1 MMKFTHCLG
10 LLVALVH
17 GGSGLEAPSILIS
30 RDASADAVLD
40 QLAVGVKLFSNRD
53 YTMVECPEE
62 LAGKSFVRTSIA
74 GTLFQCTEPG
84 VIAVYTP
91 NPANNADSIAT
102 NLIAQGFL
110 RNSQPSFQLMLSGAA
125 NTVEG
130 YEKTLEQGEWV
141 EIPKWGI
148 VTGVGSMAIQPSLAA
163 IPAQVITNPSPKY
176 SSSAR
181 RFQGIPSMAVAPSG
195 RLWTVWYGG
204 VGPTEDEFNYVIA
217 ATSSDGGT
225 TWSDEKL
232 VVDPDGVGTVRAFD
246 PQAWVDPNG
255 TLWIIWA
262 QTIGHDSSVAGTW
275 AITTDQPDAENPVWS
290 DPVRLTDGIMMGKP
304 IVLTTGEWVLPAA
317 VWGADNSCR
326 MVVSSDQ
333 GASWQLRGAANV
345 PSEYRNADEHMLVE
359 RLDGSLWMWIRTD
372 YGIGESSSSDRGVT
386 WSAVVPSDV
395 QHTVSR
401 FFIWRL
407 ASGNLLLVKHGGIDE
422 DVGRTDLTAFISK
435 DDGETWEG
443 GLLLDD
449 RAAISYPDGMQDADG
464 AIYITYDRRR
474 TTEREILMARFTEA
488 EVESGTLTAA
498 NSALRLLVNKATY
511 ETLVF
516 SETFTNP
523 DPDAPLAN
531 IDWHANIGL
540 DGMSVDT
547 NNKGSVGPILSV
559 SDYIFYRMGSSDV
572 PVLSWTDKDDVD
584 CIGPIGYV
592 DTVSLKL
599 RNDDAAEDLKV
610 ALKVNGSWFVSQAV
624 LNGTA
629 NAVVSLDVQSAAWNS
644 LDFVPDSQLVEGGA
658 AALPAAGAV
667 QAIGIFDAAS
677 TSGSAVRIDNVTVET
692 VP

>member
-1 MMKFTHCLG
+1 MIKYLPVFG

-17 GGSGLEAPSILIS
+17 GGGGGPSILIS
-30 RDASADAVLD
+30 RDASSDAVLD

-62 LAGKSFVRTSIA
+62 LEGKLFVRTSIA

-84 VIAVYTP
+84 AIAVYTP
-91 NPANNADSIAT
+91 NPTNNADSIAT
-102 NLIAQGFL
+102 NLIAQGFS

-130 YEKTLEQGEWV
+130 YEKTLEQGEWI

-148 VTGVGSMAIQPSLAA
+148 VTGLGGMAIEPSLAMT
-163 IPAQVITNPSPKY
+163 PAQVIPNPPPMY
-176 SSSAR
+176 SSSTR
-181 RFQGIPSMAVAPSG
+181 RFQGISSMAVAPGG

-204 VGPTEDEFNYVIA
+204 VGPTEDQFNYVIA

-232 VVDPDGVGTVRAFD
+232 VIDPDGVGTVRAFD

-255 TLWIIWA
+255 TLWVIWA
-262 QTIGHDSSVAGTW
+262 QSIGHDSSIAGTW
-275 AITTDQPDAENPVWS
+275 AITTDQPGVENPVWS

-317 VWGADNSCR
+317 IWGTDNSCR
-326 MVVSSDQ
+326 MVVSLDQ
-333 GASWQLRGAANV
+333 GVSWQLRGAANV
-345 PSEYRNADEHMLVE
+345 PSEYRSADEHMLVE
-359 RLDGSLWMWIRTD
+359 RLDGSLLMWIRTK
-372 YGIGESSSSDRGVT
+372 YGIGESTSEDRGAT

-395 QHTVSR
+395 QHPVAR

-422 DVGRTDLTAFISK
+422 LTGRTDLTAFISK

-449 RAAISYPDGMQDADG
+449 RSAISYPDGMQDADG
-464 AIYITYDRRR
+464 TIYITYDRAR
-474 TTEREILMARFTEA
+474 TTECEILMARFTEA
-488 EVESGTLTAA
+488 EVESGTLADSA
-498 NSALRLLVNKATY
+498 SALRLLVNKATY

-516 SETFTNP
+516 SESFLNP

-531 IDWHANIGL
+531 IGWHANVGL
-540 DGMSVDT
+540 DGMSVDA
-547 NNKGSVGPILSV
+547 NSSGSVGPILSV
-559 SDYIFYRMGSSDV
+559 GDYIFYRMGSSDV
-572 PVLSWTDKDDVD
+572 PVLSWTDHEDVD
-584 CIGPIGYV
+584 SIGPIGYV
-592 DTVSLKL
+592 ETVSLKL
-599 RNDDAAEDLKV
+599 RNDNAAEDLKV
-610 ALKVNGSWFVSQAV
+610 ALKVNGSWIVSQAV

-644 LDFVPDSQLVEGGA
+644 LDFVSGSQLAEGSA
-658 AALPAAGAV
+658 VALPTSGAV
-667 QAIGIFDAAS
+667 QAIGIFDAAT
-677 TSGSAVRIDNVTVET
+677 TSGSAVRIDDVTVET